1 MIQKETPWWKVLLG
15 FALQCKGKLSASVL
29 CAVLSVAGGLLPY
42 LGIYQIIKLFIEKNA
57 AWHSILW
64 WSGVC
69 FAGYAVK
76 IICYGISTS
85 LSHTAAYTILES
97 IRKKIADRLMH
108 APLGVVQN
116 RSIGT
121 IKNIIV
127 DRVESIEP
135 PLAHLIPELTSNLL
149 LSLAV
154 IITLFVLDWRMGLAS
169 LVTVPLAA
177 IPILIGMKSYNT
189 QYADYIAANDRVNSV
204 IVEYVEGI
212 EVVKTF
218 NQTTDSYGK
227 FVGAV
232 SSFKNF
238 TMAWFQS
245 TWKEMNLGLSIL
257 PATLLGTLPAGI
269 ALYFNGNITPQELV
283 LCLLLALGIVGP
295 LVKVMQFIEEI
306 KGMAFSV
313 KDADEM
319 LHLPELSEEK
329 TRIPIEDTSVRIRNV
344 SFSYTGDQKSNILK
358 KINLALPEGSFTALV
373 GPSGGGKST
382 IAKLI
387 ARFWDVGEGSIAI
400 GGKDIRQIPLKQLS
414 ELISFV
420 TQDNFLFDCSLKEN
434 IRIGR
439 PDATDTEV
447 LSAVESAQC
456 NKFVERLDMG
466 WDTPAGDAGKL
477 LSGGERQRI
486 SIARAILK
494 NAPIVILDEATAFT
508 DPENEDKLQR
518 SIMALSKGKTL
529 LVIAHRLSTIQ
540 NADQIV
546 VLQKGEIVDTGT
558 QEELLNRCPLYCSMW
573 QAHVG
578 AKNWAVGT
586 SEATISGK
594 EAAAHV

>member
-1 MIQKETPWWKVLLG
+1 MKQKEKPWWKVLLS
-15 FALQCKGKLSASVL
+15 FASECKGKLSASVL
-29 CAVLSVAGGLLPY
+29 CAVFSVAGGLAPY
-42 LGIYQIIKLFIEKNA
+42 LGIYQIIKRFIEKNA
-57 AWHSILW
+57 DWHAVLI
-64 WSGVC
+64 WSGFC
-69 FAGYAVK
+69 IAGYLIK
-76 IICYGISTS
+76 IVCYGISTS

-97 IRKKIADRLMH
+97 IRKKIADRLMC
-108 APLGVVQN
+108 APLGTVQS
-116 RSIGT
+116 RSIGN

-135 PLAHLIPELTSNLL
+135 PLAHLIPELSSNLL

-154 IITLFVLDWRMGLAS
+154 IVVLFLIDWRMGLAA
-169 LVTVPLAA
+169 LATVPLAA
-177 IPILIGMKSYNT
+177 VPILIGMKSYDK
-189 QYADYIAANDRVNSV
+189 QYANYIAANDKVNSV

-232 SSFKNF
+232 NSFKDS
-238 TMAWFQS
+238 TMGWFQS

-257 PATLLGTLPAGI
+257 PTTLLGTLPVGI
-269 ALYFNGNITPQELV
+269 VLYLNETLSTQELT

-295 LVKVMQFIEEI
+295 MLKVMQFIEEI
-306 KGMAFSV
+306 KGMAFAV
-313 KDADEM
+313 KDAYEM
-319 LHLPELSEEK
+319 LHLSELSEEA
-329 TRIPIEDTSVRIRNV
+329 VRAAIRNTDVRMKNV
-344 SFSYTGDQKSNILK
+344 SFSYTGEQNNSVLK
-358 KINLALPEGSFTALV
+358 NINLDLREGSFTALV

-382 IAKLI
+382 IAKLL
-387 ARFWDVGEGSIAI
+387 ARFWDVSGGSIEI

-420 TQDNFLFDCSLKEN
+420 SQDNFLFDCSLKEN
-434 IRIGR
+434 IRVGR
-439 PDATDTEV
+439 PSATDAEV
-447 LSAVESAQC
+447 LKAAEAAQC
-456 NKFVERLDMG
+456 NEFVARLDMG
-466 WDTPAGDAGKL
+466 WDTSAGDAGKL

-494 NAPIVILDEATAFT
+494 NAPIIILDEATAFT

-546 VLQKGEIVDTGT
+546 VLQKGNIVDIGT
-558 QEELLNRCPLYCSMW
+558 QQDLLNRCSLYRSMW
-573 QAHVG
+573 TAHVG
-578 AKNWAVGT
+578 AKNWAVGA
-586 SEATISGK
+586 SKAIFSGK
-594 EAAAHV
+594 EATEYV

>member
-1 MIQKETPWWKVLLG
+1 MKQKEKPWWKVLLG
-15 FALQCKGKLSASVL
+15 FASECKGKLSVSVL
-29 CAVLSVAGGLLPY
+29 YAVFSVAGGLAPY
-42 LGIYQIIKLFIEKNA
+42 LGIYQIIKRFIEKNA
-57 AWHSILW
+57 DWHAVLI
-64 WSGVC
+64 WSGFC
-69 FAGYAVK
+69 IAGYLIK
-76 IICYGISTS
+76 IVCYGISTS

-97 IRKKIADRLMH
+97 IRKKIADQLMR
-108 APLGVVQN
+108 APLGTVQS
-116 RSIGT
+116 RSIGN

-135 PLAHLIPELTSNLL
+135 PLAHLIPELSSNLL
-149 LSLAV
+149 LSFAV
-154 IITLFVLDWRMGLAS
+154 IIVLFLMDWRMGLAA
-169 LVTVPLAA
+169 LATVPLAA
-177 IPILIGMKSYNT
+177 VPILIGMKSYDKE
-189 QYADYIAANDRVNSV
+189 YANYMAANDKVNSV

-232 SSFKNF
+232 DSFKDS
-238 TMAWFQS
+238 TMGWFQS

-257 PATLLGTLPAGI
+257 PTTLLGTLPVGI
-269 ALYFNGNITPQELV
+269 ALYLNEAFSPQKLT

-295 LVKVMQFIEEI
+295 MLKVIQFIEEI
-306 KGMAFSV
+306 KGMAFAV
-313 KDADEM
+313 KDAYEI
-319 LHLPELSEEK
+319 LHLSELPEA
-329 TRIPIEDTSVRIRNV
+329 TARATIENTNIKIKNV
-344 SFSYTGDQKSNILK
+344 SFSYTGEQSNSILK
-358 KINLALPEGSFTALV
+358 NINLNLREGSFTALV

-382 IAKLI
+382 IAKLL
-387 ARFWDVGEGSIAI
+387 ARFWDVSGGSIAI

-420 TQDNFLFDCSLKEN
+420 SQDNFLFDCSLKEN

-439 PDATDTEV
+439 PNATDAEV
-447 LSAVESAQC
+447 KKAAEAAQC
-456 NKFVERLDMG
+456 DEFVARLDMG

-494 NAPIVILDEATAFT
+494 DAPIIILDEATAFT

-546 VLQKGEIVDTGT
+546 VLQKGNIVDIGT
-558 QEELLNRCPLYCSMW
+558 QQELLNRCSLYRSMW
-573 QAHVG
+573 TAHVG
-578 AKNWAVGT
+578 AKNWAVGA
-586 SEATISGK
+586 SKSIFSGK
-594 EAAAHV
+594 KATEYV

>member
-1 MIQKETPWWKVLLG
+1 MVRKDNPWWKVLLG
-15 FALQCKGKLSASVL
+15 FASECKEKLSASVL
-29 CAVLSVAGGLLPY
+29 CAVFSVAGGLIPY

-64 WSGVC
+64 WSGIC

-97 IRKKIADRLMH
+97 IREKIADRLMR

-116 RSIGT
+116 RSIGN
-121 IKNIIV
+121 IKNIIM

-149 LSLAV
+149 LALAV
-154 IITLFVLDWRMGLAS
+154 IAMIFVLDWRMGLAS

-177 IPILIGMKSYNT
+177 IPILIGMKSYDK
-189 QYADYIAANDRVNSV
+189 QYADYMTANDTVNSV

-232 SSFKNF
+232 SSFKDF

-257 PATLLGTLPAGI
+257 PTTLLGTLPVGI
-269 ALYFNGNITPQELV
+269 ALYFNGTLTPQRFV

-295 LVKVMQFIEEI
+295 LMKVMQFIEEI

-313 KDADEM
+313 NDANEI

-329 TRIPIEDTSVRIRNV
+329 TRVPIDDTAVRIKNV

-358 KINLALPEGSFTALV
+358 KINLDLQKGSFTALV

-387 ARFWDVGEGSIAI
+387 ARFWDVSEGSIEI
-400 GGKDIRQIPLKQLS
+400 GGKDIRQIPLRQLS

-420 TQDNFLFDCSLKEN
+420 TQDNFLFDCSLKDN

-439 PDATDTEV
+439 PGAADTEV
-447 LSAVESAQC
+447 LSAAKAAQC
-456 NKFVERLDMG
+456 NEFVERLDRG
-466 WDTPAGDAGKL
+466 WETPAGDAGKL

-546 VLQKGEIVDTGT
+546 VLQKGTIVDTGT
-558 QEELLNRCPLYCSMW
+558 QAELLNRCPLYRSMW

-578 AKNWAVGT
+578 AKTWAVG
-586 SEATISGK
+586 APDLMISGK
-594 EAAAHV
+594 EATTYV

>member
-1 MIQKETPWWKVLLG
+1 MKQKERPWWKVLLS
-15 FALQCKGKLSASVL
+15 FASECKGKLSVSVL
-29 CAVLSVAGGLLPY
+29 CAVFSVAGGLAPY
-42 LGIYQIIKLFIEKNA
+42 LGIYQIIKRFIEKNVD
-57 AWHSILW
+57 WHTVLI
-64 WSGVC
+64 WSSFC
-69 FAGYAVK
+69 FAGYLVK
-76 IICYGISTS
+76 IVCYGISTS

-97 IRKKIADRLMH
+97 IRKKIANRLMR
-108 APLGVVQN
+108 APLGAVQS
-116 RSIGT
+116 RSIGN

-135 PLAHLIPELTSNLL
+135 PLAHLIPELSSNLL

-154 IITLFVLDWRMGLAS
+154 IVILFLIDWRMGLAT
-169 LVTVPLAA
+169 LATVPLAA
-177 IPILIGMKSYNT
+177 VPILIGMKSYDK
-189 QYADYIAANDRVNSV
+189 QYANYMAANDKVNSV

-218 NQTTDSYGK
+218 NQTADSYGK

-232 SSFKNF
+232 DSFKDS
-238 TMAWFQS
+238 TMGWFQS

-257 PATLLGTLPAGI
+257 PTTLLGTLPVGI
-269 ALYFNGNITPQELV
+269 VLYLNEALSTQELT

-295 LVKVMQFIEEI
+295 MLKVMQFIEEI
-306 KGMAFSV
+306 KGMAFAV
-313 KDADEM
+313 KDAYEM
-319 LHLPELSEEK
+319 LHLSELSEEA
-329 TRIPIEDTSVRIRNV
+329 VRAGIRNTDVRMKNV
-344 SFSYTGDQKSNILK
+344 SFSYTGEQNNSVVKN
-358 KINLALPEGSFTALV
+358 INLDLREGSFTALV

-382 IAKLI
+382 IAKLL
-387 ARFWDVGEGSIAI
+387 ARFWDVSGGSIEI

-420 TQDNFLFDCSLKEN
+420 SQDNFLFDCSLKEN

-439 PDATDTEV
+439 PNATDAEV
-447 LSAVESAQC
+447 LKAAEAAQC
-456 NKFVERLDMG
+456 NEFVARLDMG
-466 WDTPAGDAGKL
+466 WDTSAGDAGKL

-494 NAPIVILDEATAFT
+494 NAPIIILDEATAFT

-546 VLQKGEIVDTGT
+546 VLQKGNIVDIGT
-558 QEELLNRCPLYCSMW
+558 QQELLNQCSLYRSMW
-573 QAHVG
+573 TAHVG
-578 AKNWAVGT
+578 AKNWAVGA
-586 SEATISGK
+586 SKSILSEKEAT
-594 EAAAHV
+594 EYV

>member
-1 MIQKETPWWKVLLG
+1 MTRKENPWWKVLLG
-15 FALQCKGKLSASVL
+15 FASECKGKLSASVL

-42 LGIYQIIKLFIEKNA
+42 LGIYQIIKLFIEKDA

-108 APLGVVQN
+108 APLGIVQN
-116 RSIGT
+116 RSIGN
-121 IKNIIV
+121 IKNIVV

-149 LSLAV
+149 LSIAV
-154 IITLFVLDWRMGLAS
+154 IASLFVLDWRMGLAS

-177 IPILIGMKSYNT
+177 IPILIGMKSYDK
-189 QYADYIAANDRVNSV
+189 QYADYMAANDKVNSV

-227 FVGAV
+227 FVEAV
-232 SSFKNF
+232 SSFKDF

-245 TWKEMNLGLSIL
+245 TWKEMNLGFSIL

-295 LVKVMQFIEEI
+295 LMKVMKFIEEI
-306 KGMAFSV
+306 KGMAFAV
-313 KDADEM
+313 NDANKM

-329 TRIPIEDTSVRIRNV
+329 TQVPIDDTNVRIKSV

-358 KINLALPEGSFTALV
+358 KIGLELPEGSFTALV

-387 ARFWDVGEGSIAI
+387 ARFWDVSEGSIEI

-439 PDATDTEV
+439 PGATDAEV
-447 LSAVESAQC
+447 LSAAKAAQC
-456 NKFVERLDMG
+456 NEFVERLDMS
-466 WDTPAGDAGKL
+466 WDTPAGEAGKL

-494 NAPIVILDEATAFT
+494 NASIVILDEATAFT

-546 VLQKGEIVDTGT
+546 VLQKGGIVDIGT
-558 QEELLNRCPLYCSMW
+558 QEELLNRCPLYRSMW

-578 AKNWAVGT
+578 AKTWAVGT
-586 SEATISGK
+586 SEQTNSGK
-594 EAAAHV
+594 GAAAYD

>member
-1 MIQKETPWWKVLLG
+1 MVQKESPWWKVLLG
-15 FALQCKGKLSASVL
+15 FAFECKGKLSASVL
-29 CAVLSVAGGLLPY
+29 CAVLSVAGGFLPY
-42 LGIYQIIKLFIEKNA
+42 LGIYQIIKLFIEKDA
-57 AWHSILW
+57 DWHSILW

-97 IRKKIADRLMH
+97 IRKKIADRLMY
-108 APLGVVQN
+108 APLGAVQS
-116 RSIGT
+116 RSIGN

-154 IITLFVLDWRMGLAS
+154 IIMLFVQDWRMGLAS

-177 IPILIGMKSYNT
+177 IPISIGMKSYDK
-189 QYADYIAANDRVNSV
+189 QYADYMTANDKVNSV

-218 NQTTDSYGK
+218 KQTTDSYGK

-232 SSFKNF
+232 SSFKDF
-238 TMAWFQS
+238 TLAWFQS

-257 PATLLGTLPAGI
+257 PATLLGILPAGI
-269 ALYFNGNITPQELV
+269 ALYFNGNLTPQELV

-295 LVKVMQFIEEI
+295 LMKVMQFIEEI

-319 LHLPELSEEK
+319 LHLPELSEEN
-329 TRIPIEDTSVRIRNV
+329 TRVPIEDTDVRIKSV

-358 KINLALPEGSFTALV
+358 KINLDLLEGSFTALV

-400 GGKDIRQIPLKQLS
+400 GGKDIRQIPLKQFS

-439 PDATDTEV
+439 PGATDAEV
-447 LSAVESAQC
+447 LSAAEAAQC
-456 NKFVERLDMG
+456 NEFVERLDRG

-546 VLQKGEIVDTGT
+546 VLQKGEIVDIGT
-558 QEELLNRCPLYCSMW
+558 QEELLNRCPLYRSMW
-573 QAHVG
+573 KAHAG
-578 AKNWAVGT
+578 SQNWAVG
-586 SEATISGK
+586 AFDPMISGK
-594 EAAAHV
+594 EATAHV

>member
-1 MIQKETPWWKVLLG
+1 MIRKESPWWKVLLS
-15 FALQCKGKLSASVL
+15 FASECKGKLFASVL
-29 CAVLSVAGGLLPY
+29 CAALSVAGGFFPY
-42 LGIYQIIKLFIEKNA
+42 LGIYQIIKLFIGKSA
-57 AWHSILW
+57 VWHSVLL
-64 WSGVC
+64 WSGIC

-97 IRKKIADRLMH
+97 IRKKIADRLMR
-108 APLGVVQN
+108 APLGVVQS
-116 RSIGT
+116 RSIGN

-154 IITLFVLDWRMGLAS
+154 IVTLFVLDWRMGLAS

-177 IPILIGMKSYNT
+177 VPILIGMKSYDK
-189 QYADYIAANDRVNSV
+189 QYSDYMTANDKVNSV

-232 SSFKNF
+232 SSFKDF

-257 PATLLGTLPAGI
+257 PTTLLGTLPVGI
-269 ALYFNGNITPQELV
+269 ALYLNEALSPQKLT

-295 LVKVMQFIEEI
+295 MLKVMQFIEEI
-306 KGMAFSV
+306 KGMAFAV
-313 KDADEM
+313 KDAYEI
-319 LHLPELSEEK
+319 LHLSELSEEAARA
-329 TRIPIEDTSVRIRNV
+329 TIQNTDVRMKNV

-358 KINLALPEGSFTALV
+358 KINLDLPKGSFTALV

-382 IAKLI
+382 IAKLL
-387 ARFWDVGEGSIAI
+387 ARFWDVSEGSIEI

-439 PDATDTEV
+439 PGATDAEM
-447 LSAVESAQC
+447 LSAAKAAQC
-456 NKFVERLDMG
+456 NEFVERLDMG

-529 LVIAHRLSTIQ
+529 MVIAHRLSTIQ

-558 QEELLNRCPLYCSMW
+558 QEELLNRCPLYRSMW

-578 AKNWAVGT
+578 AKTWAVGT
-586 SEATISGK
+586 SEPTISGK
-594 EAAAHV
+594 GAAAHV